1 MLIVMVRLPTIETRA
16 EEDDGRN
23 VGQEEYHGVCMEVE

>member
-1 MLIVMVRLPTIETRA
+1 MPIVMVRLPTIETKA

-23 VGQEEYHGVCMEVE
+23 VGQEEEWERWGPRS